1 MANLLIY
8 NILHG
13 PVATYYNKLKET
25 RSKLHKSSSSVAFPK
40 KVLYNN
46 ITPIFAKIKR
56 QFLNAN
62 TKSNAEKGLM
72 RGHINKRYNDIRL
85 LRFDYCELK
94 EKLQLLVGNTFT
106 SILLKSIEKSLHK
119 ERLESFKTKIKK
131 IVNLMRS
138 QKDDTFTNYSVPI
151 INLSSYTLNDSEY
164 NQLKFGLNHCFI
176 NKDKH
181 IKKDIATNME
191 SLAYSASKQVD
202 PSQLEN
208 FHEFLRGYTYI
219 FSKNVLSTN
228 DETYKDLKNLIRKS
242 DIGILIGDKDS
253 SVVVMKRS
261 DYIEKLEGMIEEGV
275 KKGTYKKLENNKI

>member
-13 PVATYYNKLKET
+13 PVATYLKET
-25 RSKLHKSSSSVAFPK
+25 RSKLPRSSSNVAFTK

-56 QFLNAN
+56 QFLNGN
-62 TKSNAEKGLM
+62 TKSNAEKGLV
-72 RGHINKRYNDIRL
+72 RGHVNKRYNDIRL
-85 LRFDYCELK
+85 LIFDYCELK

-119 ERLESFKTKIKK
+119 KRSESFKTKNKK
-131 IVNLMRS
+131 LANLMKNK
-138 QKDDTFTNYSVPI
+138 KDDTFTNYSVPI
-151 INLSSYTLNDSEY
+151 INISSYTLNDSEY

-208 FHEFLRGYTYI
+208 FHEFLRGYTDI
-219 FSKNVLSTN
+219 FLKNVLCTN
-228 DETYKDLKNLIRKS
+228 DETYKKLKKIIRKS
-242 DIGILIGDKDS
+242 DIVILRGDKDS
-253 SVVVMKRS
+253 SVLIMNRS
-261 DYIEKLEGMIEEGV
+261 DYIEKLEGMIEKGV
-275 KKGTYKKLENNKI
+275 KKGTYIEKMSRLFV

>member
-72 RGHINKRYNDIRL
+72 RGHINKRYDDIRL
-85 LRFDYCELK
+85 SRFDYCELK

-119 ERLESFKTKIKK
+119 ERSESFKTKNKK
-131 IVNLMRS
+131 LANLTKNK
-138 QKDDTFTNYSVPI
+138 KDDTFTNYSVPI
-151 INLSSYTLNDSEY
+151 INISSYTLTI
-164 NQLKFGLNHCFI
+164 LNTI
-176 NKDKH
+176 N
-181 IKKDIATNME
+181 
-191 SLAYSASKQVD
+191 
-202 PSQLEN
+202 
-208 FHEFLRGYTYI
+208 
-219 FSKNVLSTN
+219 
-228 DETYKDLKNLIRKS
+228 
-242 DIGILIGDKDS
+242 
-253 SVVVMKRS
+253 
-261 DYIEKLEGMIEEGV
+261 
-275 KKGTYKKLENNKI
+275 

>member
-1 MANLLIY
+1 M
-8 NILHG
+8 
-13 PVATYYNKLKET
+13 LK
-25 RSKLHKSSSSVAFPK
+25 
-40 KVLYNN
+40 
-46 ITPIFAKIKR
+46 KIV
-56 QFLNAN
+56 N
-62 TKSNAEKGLM
+62 
-72 RGHINKRYNDIRL
+72 RL
-85 LRFDYCELK
+85 LRLDYCELK
-94 EKLQLLVGNTFT
+94 EKLQLLVDNSFT

>member
-1 MANLLIY
+1 M
-8 NILHG
+8 
-13 PVATYYNKLKET
+13 LK
-25 RSKLHKSSSSVAFPK
+25 
-40 KVLYNN
+40 
-46 ITPIFAKIKR
+46 KIV
-56 QFLNAN
+56 N
-62 TKSNAEKGLM
+62 
-72 RGHINKRYNDIRL
+72 RL
-85 LRFDYCELK
+85 LRLDYCELK
-94 EKLQLLVGNTFT
+94 EKLQLLVDNSFT

-131 IVNLMRS
+131 IVNLMTS

-208 FHEFLRGYTYI
+208 FHEFLRGYTDI

-228 DETYKDLKNLIRKS
+228 DEKFY
-242 DIGILIGDKDS
+242 IL
-253 SVVVMKRS
+253 VW
-261 DYIEKLEGMIEEGV
+261 
-275 KKGTYKKLENNKI
+275 

>member
-1 MANLLIY
+1 MKN
-8 NILHG
+8 
-13 PVATYYNKLKET
+13 
-25 RSKLHKSSSSVAFPK
+25 
-40 KVLYNN
+40 
-46 ITPIFAKIKR
+46 
-56 QFLNAN
+56 
-62 TKSNAEKGLM
+62 
-72 RGHINKRYNDIRL
+72 
-85 LRFDYCELK
+85 
-94 EKLQLLVGNTFT
+94 
-106 SILLKSIEKSLHK
+106 
-119 ERLESFKTKIKK
+119 
-131 IVNLMRS
+131 

>member
-25 RSKLHKSSSSVAFPK
+25 RSRLPRSSSNVAFTK

-56 QFLNAN
+56 QFLNGN
-62 TKSNAEKGLM
+62 TKSNAEKGLV
-72 RGHINKRYNDIRL
+72 RGHVNKRYSDIRL
-85 LRFDYCELK
+85 LIFDYCELK

-119 ERLESFKTKIKK
+119 KRSESFKTKNKK
-131 IVNLMRS
+131 LANLMKNK
-138 QKDDTFTNYSVPI
+138 KDDTFTDYSVPI
-151 INLSSYTLNDSEY
+151 INISSYTLNDSEY

-181 IKKDIATNME
+181 IKKT
-191 SLAYSASKQVD
+191 V
-202 PSQLEN
+202 P
-208 FHEFLRGYTYI
+208 
-219 FSKNVLSTN
+219 
-228 DETYKDLKNLIRKS
+228 LIWS
-242 DIGILIGDKDS
+242 H
-253 SVVVMKRS
+253 
-261 DYIEKLEGMIEEGV
+261 
-275 KKGTYKKLENNKI
+275 

>member
-1 MANLLIY
+1 M
-8 NILHG
+8 
-13 PVATYYNKLKET
+13 LK
-25 RSKLHKSSSSVAFPK
+25 
-40 KVLYNN
+40 
-46 ITPIFAKIKR
+46 KIV
-56 QFLNAN
+56 N
-62 TKSNAEKGLM
+62 
-72 RGHINKRYNDIRL
+72 RL
-85 LRFDYCELK
+85 LRLDYCELK
-94 EKLQLLVGNTFT
+94 EKLQLLVDNSFT

-131 IVNLMRS
+131 IVNLMTS

>member
-1 MANLLIY
+1 M
-8 NILHG
+8 
-13 PVATYYNKLKET
+13 LK
-25 RSKLHKSSSSVAFPK
+25 
-40 KVLYNN
+40 
-46 ITPIFAKIKR
+46 KIV
-56 QFLNAN
+56 N
-62 TKSNAEKGLM
+62 
-72 RGHINKRYNDIRL
+72 RL
-85 LRFDYCELK
+85 LRLDYCELK
-94 EKLQLLVGNTFT
+94 EKLQLLVDNSFT

-131 IVNLMRS
+131 IVNLMTS

-208 FHEFLRGYTYI
+208 FHEFLRGYTDI

-228 DETYKDLKNLIRKS
+228 DETF
-242 DIGILIGDKDS
+242 
-253 SVVVMKRS
+253 
-261 DYIEKLEGMIEEGV
+261 
-275 KKGTYKKLENNKI
+275 

>member
-1 MANLLIY
+1 M
-8 NILHG
+8 
-13 PVATYYNKLKET
+13 LK
-25 RSKLHKSSSSVAFPK
+25 
-40 KVLYNN
+40 
-46 ITPIFAKIKR
+46 KIV
-56 QFLNAN
+56 N
-62 TKSNAEKGLM
+62 
-72 RGHINKRYNDIRL
+72 RL
-85 LRFDYCELK
+85 LRLDYCELK
-94 EKLQLLVGNTFT
+94 EKLQLLVDNSFT

-131 IVNLMRS
+131 IVNLMTS

-208 FHEFLRGYTYI
+208 FHEFLRGYTDI